1 VVFDQNNSAFL
12 RKLAGHHRIL
22 GDQRLRDHIYRLFRK
37 GSENA
42 TGETVH
48 IRFNSFLEL
57 YKELNHV
64 GGVSLTDEEKN
75 EMVVT
80 PWEVRGKVD
89 YERLIREFGTQP
101 LTDKLLEGIS
111 KHTGELHV
119 QLRRELFFSHRDLDV
134 VLDLYERGT
143 KFVLY
148 TGRGPSGPVH
158 IGHLVPWIFTKHLQ
172 EKFGTRL
179 YFQMTDDE
187 KFVVDDEARLA
198 ETTRLGYENALD
210 LIALGF
216 EPEDTFIIFDVP
228 DIDLLYDIALEV
240 AKRITYSTAK
250 ATFGFQDSTNI
261 GWIFWPAIQAV
272 PCFIHKK
279 LTGENVPALIPAAID
294 QDPYWRITRDIAA
307 KLGYFKPAQIHN
319 RFLPGLGVGGKM
331 SASEPETAIFTTDL
345 PEVVKRKVWN
355 AFTGGKGT
363 VAEQRKSGAN
373 PDVCSVFQYFLF
385 LFEEDDKRLEERGR
399 RCRGGEVLCGDCKKE
414 LAERINRF
422 LSGHQ
427 KRREKARGMIEQYD
441 IKSRR

>member
-1 VVFDQNNSAFL
+1 M
-12 RKLAGHHRIL
+12 
-22 GDQRLRDHIYRLFRK
+22 
-37 GSENA
+37 
-42 TGETVH
+42 
-48 IRFNSFLEL
+48 
-57 YKELNHV
+57 
-64 GGVSLTDEEKN
+64 TDEDKN

-101 LTDKLLEGIS
+101 LTEELLQKIA
-111 KHTGELHV
+111 KHTDEFHL
-119 QLRRELFFSHRDLDV
+119 QLRRKLFFSHRDLDV
-134 VLDLYERGT
+134 VLDLYEKGI

-172 EKFGTRL
+172 DKFDTRL

-187 KFVVDDEARLA
+187 KFVVEEELKLK
-198 ETTRLGYENALD
+198 ETMNFAYENALD

-216 EPEDTFIIFDVP
+216 KPENTFIIFDVQ

-272 PCFIHKK
+272 PCFIHAK
-279 LTGENVPALIPAAID
+279 LTGENVPSLIPAAID
-294 QDPYWRITRDIAA
+294 QDPYWRVTRDIAQ
-307 KLGYFKPAQIHN
+307 KLGYYKPAQIHC
-319 RFLPGLGVGGKM
+319 RFLPGLGIGGKM
-331 SASEPETAIFTTDL
+331 SASEPETSIFTIDP

-363 VAEQRKSGAN
+363 AAEQRKTGADPN
-373 PDVCSVFQYFLF
+373 ICTIFQYYLY
-385 LFEEDDKRLEERGR
+385 LFEEDDK
-399 RCRGGEVLCGDCKKE
+399 K
-414 LAERINRF
+414 LAERERLCKAGEILCGECKADLTKRINKF
-422 LSGHQ
+422 LAEHQ
-427 KRREKARGMIEQYD
+427 KKREKAKNAVEKFH
-441 IKSRR
+441 IKR

>member
-1 VVFDQNNSAFL
+1 M
-12 RKLAGHHRIL
+12 
-22 GDQRLRDHIYRLFRK
+22 
-37 GSENA
+37 
-42 TGETVH
+42 
-48 IRFNSFLEL
+48 
-57 YKELNHV
+57 
-64 GGVSLTDEEKN
+64 TDEERN

-101 LTDKLLEGIS
+101 LTKNLLKRIT
-111 KHTGELHV
+111 KHTGELHL
-119 QLRRELFFSHRDLDV
+119 QLRRELFFSHRDLDT
-134 VLDLYERGT
+134 VLDLYEKGV

-172 EKFGTRL
+172 EKFNTRL

-187 KFVVDDEARLA
+187 KFVVEDELKLK
-198 ETTRLGYENALD
+198 ETTNFAYENALD

-216 EPEDTFIIFDVP
+216 KPENTFIIFDVQ

-272 PCFIHKK
+272 PCFIHAK

-294 QDPYWRITRDIAA
+294 QDPYWRVTRDIAQ
-307 KLGYFKPAQIHN
+307 KLGYYKPAQIHC
-319 RFLPGLGVGGKM
+319 RFLPGLGIGGKM
-331 SASEPETAIFTTDL
+331 SASEPETSIFTIDT

-363 VAEQRKSGAN
+363 ASEQRKTGAD
-373 PDVCSVFQYFLF
+373 PSICTVFQYFF
-385 LFEEDDKRLEERGR
+385 YLFEEDDKKLQEREKK
-399 RCRGGEVLCGDCKKE
+399 CKHGEILCGECKAD
-414 LAERINRF
+414 LTERINKF

-427 KRREKARGMIEQYD
+427 RKREKAKNVVEKFH
-441 IKSRR
+441 IKR

>member
-1 VVFDQNNSAFL
+1 M
-12 RKLAGHHRIL
+12 
-22 GDQRLRDHIYRLFRK
+22 
-37 GSENA
+37 
-42 TGETVH
+42 
-48 IRFNSFLEL
+48 
-57 YKELNHV
+57 
-64 GGVSLTDEEKN
+64 TDEGKN

-101 LTDKLLEGIS
+101 LTGELLKRIA
-111 KHTGELHV
+111 KHTGELHL
-119 QLRRELFFSHRDLDV
+119 QLRRELFFSHRDLDT
-134 VLDLYERGT
+134 VLDLYEKGI

-172 EKFGTRL
+172 EKFKTRL

-187 KFVVDDEARLA
+187 KFVVEDELKLK
-198 ETTRLGYENALD
+198 ETTNFAYENALD

-216 EPEDTFIIFDVP
+216 KPEDTFIIFDVQ

-272 PCFIHKK
+272 PCFIHAK

-294 QDPYWRITRDIAA
+294 QDPYWRVTRDIAQ
-307 KLGYFKPAQIHN
+307 KLGYYKPAQIHC
-319 RFLPGLGVGGKM
+319 RFLPGLGIGGKM
-331 SASEPETAIFTTDL
+331 SASEPETSIFVIDS
-345 PEVVKRKVWN
+345 PELVKRKIWN

-363 VAEQRKSGAN
+363 AAEQRKTGAD
-373 PDVCSVFQYFLF
+373 PSICTIFQYFLY
-385 LFEEDDKRLEERGR
+385 LFEEDDKKLIEREKK
-399 RCRGGEVLCGDCKKE
+399 CKAGEILCGECKTE
-414 LAERINRF
+414 LTERINKF
-422 LSGHQ
+422 LVEHR
-427 KRREKARGMIEQYD
+427 KKREKARNMIERFH
-441 IKSRR
+441 IKR